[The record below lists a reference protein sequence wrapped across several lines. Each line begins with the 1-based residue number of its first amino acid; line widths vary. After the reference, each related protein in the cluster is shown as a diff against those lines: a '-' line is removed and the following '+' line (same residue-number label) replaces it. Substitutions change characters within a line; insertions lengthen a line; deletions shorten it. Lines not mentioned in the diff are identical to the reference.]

1 MVATPNTSSS
11 TLALEVE
18 NPVMSVRIGVMKV
31 NAEKLAPKPRIVTDI
46 IAQIA
51 GLRSAANWPKALP
64 VLSAG
69 CRGSQSAVASSAS
82 RASNA
87 TA

>member
-11 TLALEVE
+11 TLALLAE

-46 IAQIA
+46 IAHIA
-51 GLRSAANWPKALP
+51 GLRSAANCPRALP
-64 VLSAG
+64 ALLAG
-69 CRGSQSAVASSAS
+69 CRGSQTAVASSAI